1 MSRNASLITVLA
13 SSLILAACGGPSGE
27 GAPAAAPSSAPA
39 ETPASSAASP
49 VSAGTGAPS
58 AGPSSDEPQNP
69 TGAQKR
75 PLDITSQCEH
85 PVAYF
90 VGDDPKAGP
99 ATAKRAVDPLQVLP
113 VERRRDG
120 SQTVWLLD
128 EKSEPLVKVSITRG
142 MKKIEVG
149 KSCRTLDAR

>member
-1 MSRNASLITVLA
+1 MSPIAHAVVAFAASALLIP
-13 SSLILAACGGPSGE
+13 ACGGATPEPAAPAAPAETAPSSSV
-27 GAPAAAPSSAPA
+27 AAAPSPAPP
-39 ETPASSAASP
+39 EEAA
-49 VSAGTGAPS
+49 A
-58 AGPSSDEPQNP
+58 P

-75 PLDITSQCEH
+75 PLEITSQCEH
-85 PVAYF
+85 GVAFF

-99 ATAKRAVDPLQVLP
+99 ATAKRAVDPMQVLP